1 MTSRRGCVLAWRR
14 RHQDGRA
21 ARRAAPA
28 AASAGREAAPAA
40 ARGVQRGTRQPPPP
54 QPALASQGQA
64 APPAAPPAGAAPAV
78 PGEPASSSSCSSG
91 SLSGSASEPASAC
104 SAAWPLSGSPSSL
117 LPPCRAAGPCL
128 SGRGGRRAQRTG
140 LGRGAAHHGAGGA
153 IGRHE
158 VRLGDVKEAAAV
170 LGRRARLARLG
181 ARPWRAPA
189 HTQRRRWLK
198 DPVHGFSPCAR
209 GGPRACRPLP
219 GARSSLT
226 RGRRRLGGRT
236 GGAGRQAA
244 PGGGACRAGTRWTW
258 RAGQNRR
265 GGRRRRACAGWP
277 PAPPCWTRWR
287 RSRPRTRTPP
297 RPPSCCP
304 RPAAPRPAAARCGV
318 GRRGARVR
326 VTHPLPLRRLWSRD
340 AGMVAP
346 LRRASGRPGRC
357 MQRPVPAQASSP
369 STHGAPA
376 ARRPR
381 CIAAALSE
389 LTAEDR
395 GRGKRRRRAGG
406 PHARQAA

>member
-64 APPAAPPAGAAPAV
+64 APPAAPPAGAALAV

-189 HTQRRRWLK
+189 HTQRRRWRK

-209 GGPRACRPLP
+209 GGPTACRPLP
-219 GARSSLT
+219 ESAVEPNPRASPPRRPHG
-226 RGRRRLGGRT
+226 RGRAP
-236 GGAGRQAA
+236 GGAG
-244 PGGGACRAGTRWTW
+244 
-258 RAGQNRR
+258 
-265 GGRRRRACAGWP
+265 GRRVPSGDAVDVEGRSESERRP
-277 PAPPCWTRWR
+277 PAASLRRMASSAALLDQVAAVAAAYSDATAAAVLLPASSSASPCRGA
-287 RSRPRTRTPP
+287 PRG
-297 RPPSCCP
+297 RPPW
-304 RPAAPRPAAARCGV
+304 G
-318 GRRGARVR
+318 
-326 VTHPLPLRRLWSRD
+326 
-340 AGMVAP
+340 
-346 LRRASGRPGRC
+346 
-357 MQRPVPAQASSP
+357 
-369 STHGAPA
+369 
-376 ARRPR
+376 
-381 CIAAALSE
+381 
-389 LTAEDR
+389 
-395 GRGKRRRRAGG
+395 
-406 PHARQAA
+406 